1 MSSIKSNVD
10 YPVGDYSLCFI
21 LRDSN
26 FLRRFNLFINIFLFF
41 KSQNSDHFTLDSVD
55 EIKWLKNLSFLSYSL
70 IGYKMDKSPFLFDW
84 LGSYNFKDC

>member
-41 KSQNSDHFTLDSVD
+41 KSQNSDHFTLDSFD

-70 IGYKMDKSPFLFDW
+70 IGYIRVENSCLFDW
-84 LGSYNFKDC
+84 FGY